1 MKFRTLICIPL
12 LLFLVGCTA
21 LSRDMASKRQLQQ
34 DYYDYYGLDY
44 NTEQAAIKNAPS
56 DNSDYIADRI
66 DRLLNEKPKHD
77 SAGWK
82 YKPPSQR

>member
-1 MKFRTLICIPL
+1 MAL
-12 LLFLVGCTA
+12 LLVGCTS
-21 LSRDMASKRQLQQ
+21 LPRDMVGNRRYQT

-44 NTEQAAIKNAPS
+44 NTEQASIKNAPA
-56 DNSDYIADRI
+56 DNSDYVDDRI

-82 YKPPSQR
+82 YQPPGQR